1 MPAAGGK
8 PQLAPEQ
15 VEQLKEAFNLFDAD
29 QSGAIDY
36 RELKAAMKALGIQVK
51 KEELK
56 KMITDVDSDG
66 SGSIEFPE
74 FLEMMTAKM
83 GPSDTK
89 EELAKVFESFDN
101 DKTGQISFAN
111 LKRIA
116 KELGEH
122 LNDEELQA
130 RPLLTLHPRTL
141 HCAPGLALPH
151 DPKSRAPAV
160 LGTPATSHTGQAAC
174 PPTPLPHAPPAVPQ
188 PNPKPA
194 PHLAARNKSRRAPTA
209 GLAPRA
215 TAPAVTAARAAAPSR
230 PSTTN
235 PNPNPSPNPNLG
247 PNPNPSPS
255 PSPIPN
261 PIPDPHPDPNPNPNR
276 RAGLRLRARVWWHHR
291 SVLAPVQKLRP
302 RLA

>member
-1 MPAAGGK
+1 MESDHAIANNELIEMRRARARARARARFKVRVAQCTAQYASPAR
-8 PQLAPEQ
+8 APP
-15 VEQLKEAFNLFDAD
+15 L
-29 QSGAIDY
+29 
-36 RELKAAMKALGIQVK
+36 
-51 KEELK
+51 
-56 KMITDVDSDG
+56 
-66 SGSIEFPE
+66 P
-74 FLEMMTAKM
+74 
-83 GPSDTK
+83 
-89 EELAKVFESFDN
+89 
-101 DKTGQISFAN
+101 
-111 LKRIA
+111 
-116 KELGEH
+116 
-122 LNDEELQA
+122 
-130 RPLLTLHPRTL
+130 PLLTLHPRTL

>member
-130 RPLLTLHPRTL
+130 QPLLPLQCTP
-141 HCAPGLALPH
+141 PPLP
-151 DPKSRAPAV
+151 PPPPPRAPSLRGSYCV
-160 LGTPATSHTGQAAC
+160 PMHSQPVTDCC
-174 PPTPLPHAPPAVPQ
+174 PPSIVPPSDCPLSTEPQADRCCVLIPPPPPLPVCCPPPFGSYGS
-188 PNPKPA
+188 
-194 PHLAARNKSRRAPTA
+194 PHFS
-209 GLAPRA
+209 
-215 TAPAVTAARAAAPSR
+215 
-230 PSTTN
+230 
-235 PNPNPSPNPNLG
+235 
-247 PNPNPSPS
+247 
-255 PSPIPN
+255 
-261 PIPDPHPDPNPNPNR
+261 
-276 RAGLRLRARVWWHHR
+276 
-291 SVLAPVQKLRP
+291 
-302 RLA
+302 

>member
-1 MPAAGGK
+1 MPPATGGK

-83 GPSDTK
+83 GPSDTR
-89 EELAKVFESFDN
+89 EELQKVFDSFDD
-101 DKTGQISFAN
+101 DKTGTISFAN

-122 LNDEELQA
+122 LNDEELQVHVAPALPPWPPSPPFSRRVCFVMLGCSPKGAALSNSSPRRTVPPVAPCAPPAPLWA
-130 RPLLTLHPRTL
+130 RPAHPVPPPLTSRALATPLASPCPRATLLATSKGPDPVQCKRRTAQPIAASLGRVLGKPRRRR
-141 HCAPGLALPH
+141 
-151 DPKSRAPAV
+151 RAPA
-160 LGTPATSHTGQAAC
+160 S
-174 PPTPLPHAPPAVPQ
+174 
-188 PNPKPA
+188 A
-194 PHLAARNKSRRAPTA
+194 PHSRLRPVAPCRSRCSTTPTRA
-209 GLAPRA
+209 
-215 TAPAVTAARAAAPSR
+215 APAA
-230 PSTTN
+230 
-235 PNPNPSPNPNLG
+235 
-247 PNPNPSPS
+247 
-255 PSPIPN
+255 
-261 PIPDPHPDPNPNPNR
+261 
-276 RAGLRLRARVWWHHR
+276 
-291 SVLAPVQKLRP
+291 
-302 RLA
+302 

>member
-130 RPLLTLHPRTL
+130 QPLLPLQCTPPPPPSSPISPRKLLCPNAFPTCDRLLPPFDCPPLRLPPFNRTTGRPVLCPDPPSPPSLSAAHHHSAHTAPPTSLDCLLVCICARGAYPCLPRLHPS
-141 HCAPGLALPH
+141 LPQPH
-151 DPKSRAPAV
+151 R
-160 LGTPATSHTGQAAC
+160 
-174 PPTPLPHAPPAVPQ
+174 PPPRSHAP
-188 PNPKPA
+188 
-194 PHLAARNKSRRAPTA
+194 L
-209 GLAPRA
+209 L
-215 TAPAVTAARAAAPSR
+215 
-230 PSTTN
+230 
-235 PNPNPSPNPNLG
+235 
-247 PNPNPSPS
+247 
-255 PSPIPN
+255 
-261 PIPDPHPDPNPNPNR
+261 
-276 RAGLRLRARVWWHHR
+276 LRLPVDAQPRRQDRQWWREHG
-291 SVLAPVQKLRP
+291 
-302 RLA
+302 

>member
-1 MPAAGGK
+1 MPAAAGGK

-15 VEQLKEAFNLFDAD
+15 VEQLKEAFQLFDAD

-122 LNDEELQA
+122 LNDEELQSMLNHA
-130 RPLLTLHPRTL
+130 DKTGNGGVSMDDFYRLMKKQQGNKLDDLL
-141 HCAPGLALPH
+141 G
-151 DPKSRAPAV
+151 D
-160 LGTPATSHTGQAAC
+160 
-174 PPTPLPHAPPAVPQ
+174 
-188 PNPKPA
+188 
-194 PHLAARNKSRRAPTA
+194 
-209 GLAPRA
+209 
-215 TAPAVTAARAAAPSR
+215 
-230 PSTTN
+230 
-235 PNPNPSPNPNLG
+235 
-247 PNPNPSPS
+247 
-255 PSPIPN
+255 
-261 PIPDPHPDPNPNPNR
+261 DE
-276 RAGLRLRARVWWHHR
+276 
-291 SVLAPVQKLRP
+291 
-302 RLA
+302 